1 MFYLM
6 RKEQK
11 KQFPSPCNF
20 HNFFFWQ
27 NTVAHTIMKIL
38 KIIFLSKRWAKIHI
52 WRKKLYFDHF
62 IRENSN
68 WILLQFKIWCQFWR
82 EISNYLYCNKI
93 HLIKFSDKI
102 VYLISLCVAVD
113 KSDAKD
119 PVWNFCSRRKK
130 KIGKK
135 PEIVLCRDRRSSQ
148 PQNWYIPALSGV
160 HQHHHNCINKYY
172 GMAHWRWSSSI

>member
-1 MFYLM
+1 MRFPDVLPYEKRTEKKHSFQVPAIFTTFY
-6 RKEQK
+6 
-11 KQFPSPCNF
+11 
-20 HNFFFWQ
+20 FFD
-27 NTVAHTIMKIL
+27 KIL
-38 KIIFLSKRWAKIHI
+38 LHTQSWKSHFCQKNGQKFIFDE
-52 WRKKLYFDHF
+52 KKPQQLYFDHF

-82 EISNYLYCNKI
+82 EISNYLYCNNI

-130 KIGKK
+130 NLAKSQRLFSVEIAEVLNPKIGTFQLWV
-135 PEIVLCRDRRSSQ
+135 E
-148 PQNWYIPALSGV
+148 
-160 HQHHHNCINKYY
+160 CINIIIT
-172 GMAHWRWSSSI
+172 A

>member
-20 HNFFFWQ
+20 HNFLFFFD
-27 NTVAHTIMKIL
+27 KIL
-38 KIIFLSKRWAKIHI
+38 LHTQSWKSYFCQKKREKKMGRNSYLTKNILS
-52 WRKKLYFDHF
+52 RKKPQLYFDHF

-68 WILLQFKIWCQFWR
+68 WILLQFKTWWQFWR
-82 EISNYLYCNKI
+82 EISNYLYCNNI

-130 KIGKK
+130 KLAKSQRLFSVEIAEVLNPKIGTFQLWV
-135 PEIVLCRDRRSSQ
+135 E
-148 PQNWYIPALSGV
+148 
-160 HQHHHNCINKYY
+160 CINIIIT
-172 GMAHWRWSSSI
+172 A

>member
-1 MFYLM
+1 M
-6 RKEQK
+6 RFPDVLPYEKRTEK
-11 KQFPSPCNF
+11 TVSKSLQFSQLF
-20 HNFFFWQ
+20 
-27 NTVAHTIMKIL
+27 
-38 KIIFLSKRWAKIHI
+38 IFLTKYCCTHNHENHIFAKKKKEKKMGRNSYLTKNILS
-52 WRKKLYFDHF
+52 RKKPQLYFDHF

-82 EISNYLYCNKI
+82 EISNYLYCNNI

-130 KIGKK
+130 KLAKSQRLFSVEIAEVLNPKIGTFQLWV
-135 PEIVLCRDRRSSQ
+135 E
-148 PQNWYIPALSGV
+148 
-160 HQHHHNCINKYY
+160 CINIIIT
-172 GMAHWRWSSSI
+172 A